1 MIKNVLGHTLTY
13 AQASCRL
20 YMSSLATLVNLE
32 LKVKCAWPE
41 QNAYLQADHAM
52 HHSQTSENRF
62 LSLIQLAE
70 SEIYCLRLNSFTL
83 RMARA
88 P

>member
-1 MIKNVLGHTLTY
+1 
-13 AQASCRL
+13 
-20 YMSSLATLVNLE
+20 MSSLATLVNLE

-70 SEIYCLRLNSFTL
+70 SEIYCFWLNSFTL

-88 P
+88 PYSYGHSDCKRVKVVSGFLV